1 MFPPSHPLSKI
12 INRNKVKVS
21 YRCMPNMGQ
30 VIAKHNSK
38 IARKNQEQQPP
49 PGCNWRGGAPRC
61 PVNGTCLT
69 EGVVYQATVTR
80 RDNSVQETYTGLT
93 ARGFKDRLYEQRQD
107 IDMNNQ
113 RREGTSLSNFIW
125 KLKRENVT
133 FKIDWKILMRGNSFN
148 PSTKTCNLCL
158 KEKYCIMFKPDGAT
172 LNSRSELFSTCRH
185 RLKPLLGN
193 T

>member
-1 MFPPSHPLSKI
+1 
-12 INRNKVKVS
+12 
-21 YRCMPNMGQ
+21 MGQ

-38 IARKNQEQQPP
+38 IARQNQEQQPP
-49 PGCNWRGGAPRC
+49 PGCNCRGGPPRC

-93 ARGFKDRLYEQRQD
+93 ARRFKDRLYEHRQ
-107 IDMNNQ
+107 DMNNQ
-113 RREGTSLSNFIW
+113 RRDGTSLSNFIW

-133 FKIDWKILMRGNSFN
+133 YKIDWKILMRGNSFN